1 MNIEPRGAGIAL
13 AAAGLLL
20 AGPAGAQA
28 DDVTTLASIAI
39 WSPQL
44 AAHGD
49 RISACARRANSQCL
63 RREGTRVVALGLQAN
78 GAVEREMRTAR
89 RDCVIDAGLMFRQAA
104 LDWVRAGLALQ
115 NGHYAQATAALRAAG
130 RHADQGAA
138 IVRRCRI

>member
-1 MNIEPRGAGIAL
+1 MRSVLVVIAT
-13 AAAGLLL
+13 AASLMLSAGL
-20 AGPAGAQA
+20 AHG

-39 WSPQL
+39 WSPHL

-49 RISACARRANSQCL
+49 RISACARQANSRCL
-63 RREGTRVVALGLQAN
+63 RREGTSIVSLGLRAN
-78 GAVEREMRTAR
+78 SAVEREMRTAR
-89 RDCVIDAGLMFRQAA
+89 RDCVIDAGLMFRQTA